1 MKRRDFLR
9 LTGAA
14 AAAAL
19 FGRVSSVSAANT
31 DFVKGRRVDFH
42 SHAILP
48 SYSEG
53 LKRLGIDAAAE
64 EGFFVTAEHDAP
76 NIIHT
81 MEIYRDADA
90 YKKYVESPEYKA
102 FLPKLSSIFISAHE
116 VENRPA
122 HIVLSTKGFQ

>member
-1 MKRRDFLR
+1 MKRRDFFR

-14 AAAAL
+14 AAAVL
-19 FGRVSSVSAANT
+19 FGRVSSVSATNT

-64 EGFFVTAEHDAP
+64 EGFP
-76 NIIHT
+76 
-81 MEIYRDADA
+81 
-90 YKKYVESPEYKA
+90 
-102 FLPKLSSIFISAHE
+102 LPVKLLGCL
-116 VENRPA
+116 RPRFMCLFRRMSLKIGA
-122 HIVLSTKGFQ
+122 

>member
-1 MKRRDFLR
+1 MKRCDFFR

-64 EGFFVTAEHDAP
+64 EGFTRVASEALGMPASAF
-76 NIIHT
+76 
-81 MEIYRDADA
+81 
-90 YKKYVESPEYKA
+90 YVLIQENEPENWGVGGKT
-102 FLPKLSSIFISAHE
+102 LPKFMAE
-116 VENRPA
+116 R
-122 HIVLSTKGFQ
+122 K

>member
-1 MKRRDFLR
+1 MNRRDFLR

-53 LKRLGIDAAAE
+53 LKASWNR
-64 EGFFVTAEHDAP
+64 
-76 NIIHT
+76 
-81 MEIYRDADA
+81 R
-90 YKKYVESPEYKA
+90 
-102 FLPKLSSIFISAHE
+102 SSGRGLFCDCRA
-116 VENRPA
+116 
-122 HIVLSTKGFQ
+122 